1 MPKNDEAQQRR
12 NLVNVSRFEGH
23 WEPLGINFSDF
34 FTCRLRVQ
42 YRDLDKS
49 VTTTARLFPGGRVY
63 VSEAEWFNAD
73 DHYTEF
79 LVDFQTYKLTKRRRA
94 LRVYGGGPRPPA
106 DKMGG
111 PYVYDIRP
119 IKKKRHP

>member
-12 NLVNVSRFEGH
+12 NLVNVSRFERH

-63 VSEAEWFNAD
+63 VSEAE
-73 DHYTEF
+73 
-79 LVDFQTYKLTKRRRA
+79 
-94 LRVYGGGPRPPA
+94 
-106 DKMGG
+106 
-111 PYVYDIRP
+111 
-119 IKKKRHP
+119 